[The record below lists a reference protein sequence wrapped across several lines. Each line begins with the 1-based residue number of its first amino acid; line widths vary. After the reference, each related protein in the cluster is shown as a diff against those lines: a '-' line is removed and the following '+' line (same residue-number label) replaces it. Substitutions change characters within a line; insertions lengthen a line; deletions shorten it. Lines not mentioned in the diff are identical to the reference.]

1 MPRAV
6 ELKVLLLSSLR
17 SIVIMV
23 RGTWIASLVH
33 LTNKVYSVRDK
44 QKTNSSIQAEIFLAD
59 IIKYFAISINTKGA
73 LF

>member
-1 MPRAV
+1 
-6 ELKVLLLSSLR
+6 
-17 SIVIMV
+17 MV